1 MTEQE
6 KERLKPI
13 IRRLRETRRDET
25 ICLAY
30 WETALL
36 LKYIDERG
44 AGKSGLHENQPRS
57 NQINL

>member
-13 IRRLRETRRDET
+13 IRRLKETRRDET

-36 LKYIDERG
+36 LKCIDEKG
-44 AGKSGLHENQPRS
+44 AAKCGNSIKR
-57 NQINL
+57 

>member
-13 IRRLRETRRDET
+13 IRRLKETRRDET

-36 LKYIDERG
+36 LKLIDEKER
-44 AGKSGLHENQPRS
+44 KNNGLFKNQPRS
-57 NQINL
+57 NQSNL

>member
-36 LKYIDERG
+36 LKCIDEKG
-44 AGKSGLHENQPRS
+44 AGKCGSITKE
-57 NQINL
+57 QIQK

>member
-6 KERLKPI
+6 KERMKPI
-13 IRRLRETRRDET
+13 IRRLKQTRRDET

-36 LKYIDERG
+36 CKYIDEKEKG
-44 AGKSGLHENQPRS
+44 AAACVNSIKG
-57 NQINL
+57 